1 MDKLVVHI
9 SISVVRTL
17 ELNFGNWTFEVRIW
31 TLDIGASIEPLLILF
46 WASFQ
51 TLLTL
56 WVVDLL
62 SDFMILRSADSLT
75 PLIDSIIRVSF
86 SFSFWASFDSF
97 DSSDY
102 LSPWL
107 TLWLSESLA
116 DSQLLWLF
124 DTWILWLFDYLTPQS
139 EFLFPSSAALWQC
152 CDGVVTE
159 LLSCYCDWKSW
170 DSEIQDNC
178 DSLYYNVLL
187 SSSSFTSSI

>member
-116 DSQLLWLF
+116 TLTLWHLNSLTLWLPDSTIRVSF
-124 DTWILWLFDYLTPQS
+124 SFIRSTVTVLW
-139 EFLFPSSAALWQC
+139 WC
-152 CDGVVTE
+152 CDRVVKS
-159 LLSCYCDWKSW
+159 LLRLKIMRFW
-170 DSEIQDNC
+170 NPR
-178 DSLYYNVLL
+178 
-187 SSSSFTSSI
+187 